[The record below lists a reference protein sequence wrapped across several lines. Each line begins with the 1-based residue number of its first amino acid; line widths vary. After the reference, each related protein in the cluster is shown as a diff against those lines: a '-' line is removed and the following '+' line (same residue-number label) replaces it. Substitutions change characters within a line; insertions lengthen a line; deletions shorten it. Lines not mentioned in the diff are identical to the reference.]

1 MTEYEKEKYMKVLN
15 ELYTI
20 VGNNNDKIKYIEN
33 SKFNDEKNNFKIYL
47 EETNNRI
54 KISVNNIL
62 KIISRKDIK
71 WDRYDAEFF
80 IQDKLGREYILEKYK
95 LSSKK
100 LVEYIF
106 KELIDFKKYYEKIL
120 EKSDISFK
128 QEIYLKINKLRNFN
142 KYTKLDFLKEIREDI
157 EDIYNGNISWNQFIN
172 NLIDKKDYIFCEID
186 FILES
191 FNKKQ
196 II

>member
-142 KYTKLDFLKEIREDI
+142 KYTKLDFFKEIREDI

>member
-71 WDRYDAEFF
+71 WDRYDVEFF

>member
-1 MTEYEKEKYMKVLN
+1 M
-15 ELYTI
+15 
-20 VGNNNDKIKYIEN
+20 
-33 SKFNDEKNNFKIYL
+33 
-47 EETNNRI
+47 
-54 KISVNNIL
+54 
-62 KIISRKDIK
+62 
-71 WDRYDAEFF
+71 
-80 IQDKLGREYILEKYK
+80 
-95 LSSKK
+95 
-100 LVEYIF
+100 
-106 KELIDFKKYYEKIL
+106 

>member
-1 MTEYEKEKYMKVLN
+1 MIAYEKEKYTKVLN
-15 ELYTI
+15 ELYVI
-20 VGNNNDKIKYIEN
+20 IENNNDKIKYIEN

>member
-120 EKSDISFK
+120 EKSDTSFK
-128 QEIYLKINKLRNFN
+128 QQIYLKINKLRNFN
-142 KYTKLDFLKEIREDI
+142 KKVRCFK
-157 EDIYNGNISWNQFIN
+157 
-172 NLIDKKDYIFCEID
+172 
-186 FILES
+186 
-191 FNKKQ
+191 
-196 II
+196 